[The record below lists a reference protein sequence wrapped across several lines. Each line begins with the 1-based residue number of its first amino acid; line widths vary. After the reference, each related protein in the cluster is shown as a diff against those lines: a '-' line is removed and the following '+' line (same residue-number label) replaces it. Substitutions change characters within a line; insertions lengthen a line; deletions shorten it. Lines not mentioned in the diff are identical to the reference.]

1 MSITPP
7 VHAPS
12 YPAGTLLVSDKRTN
26 LCDHSIPKGTILI
39 SLGKFS
45 GEGSRTR
52 IKVAAGA
59 GGIGWVKLK
68 DITFANN
75 GVVSPQVTVSL
86 SLPEARA
93 LSACAL
99 GNSPNAEDLNA
110 ALRKISE
117 LDDLV

>member
-1 MSITPP
+1 M
-7 VHAPS
+7 
-12 YPAGTLLVSDKRTN
+12 R
-26 LCDHSIPKGTILI
+26 
-39 SLGKFS
+39 
-45 GEGSRTR
+45 
-52 IKVAAGA
+52 AARVLWAKIVKSFGA
-59 GGIGWVKLK
+59 E
-68 DITFANN
+68 N
-75 GVVSPQVTVSL
+75 GVISPQVTVSL